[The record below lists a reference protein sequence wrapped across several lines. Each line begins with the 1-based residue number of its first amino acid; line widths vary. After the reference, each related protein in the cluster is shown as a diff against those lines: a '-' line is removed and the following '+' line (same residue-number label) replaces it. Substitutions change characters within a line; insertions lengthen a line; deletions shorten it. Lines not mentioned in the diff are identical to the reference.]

1 MNSQGLHAEPI
12 AMRLSQFLSDQH
24 IPFEEMVHPPAFT
37 AQKLARFLH
46 IPGRQ
51 VIKSILLKGP
61 KEFFLAVL
69 PASHVIDLGPLSAHF
84 GGPVRLATVAELR
97 EHFPDCEWGALMPF
111 GRLYGMATI
120 LETAIPLDM
129 TIVFEA
135 QQHAVAIR
143 MACRDYV
150 KLERPERMHF
160 SQARPEQQRPQ
171 AS

>member
-1 MNSQGLHAEPI
+1 MRVSQY
-12 AMRLSQFLSDQH
+12 LSNQH

-61 KEFFLAVL
+61 HGYFLAVL
-69 PASHVIDLGPLSAHF
+69 PASHVIDLVSLSAHF
-84 GGPVRLATVAELR
+84 GGPVRLATAAELR

-111 GRLYGMATI
+111 GQLYGMPTI
-120 LETAIPLDM
+120 LETAIPLEM

-135 QQHAVAIR
+135 QQHAIAIR
-143 MACRDYV
+143 MACRDYL
-150 KLERPERMHF
+150 KLERPERLHF
-160 SQARPEQQRPQ
+160 AQARPEQQRPQ
-171 AS
+171 AC